1 MIPTPESESESDF
14 YHFSEFVD
22 SVSSKNRF
30 LYCTGINSGYWN
42 QFQNRILMIPIPAKN
57 RIITPLI
64 QTLCHLVDVRGEE
77 LGNLRLGWVVEVSR
91 VASQGRIGLLEI
103 LSTS

>member
-42 QFQNRILMIPIPAKN
+42 QFQNRIFMIPIPAKN
-57 RIITPLI
+57 GIITPLAQAI
-64 QTLCHLVDVRGEE
+64 SVTVTVLGDRKSVTLSNWH
-77 LGNLRLGWVVEVSR
+77 S
-91 VASQGRIGLLEI
+91 IP
-103 LSTS
+103 